1 MFDCNCVVNKT
12 CLCYDICDI
21 KNKNK
26 HLISLP
32 VLFCSS
38 FHSEYTLV
46 GFQNAAVVENEV
58 ETSKNLN

>member
-26 HLISLP
+26 QLISLP

-38 FHSEYTLV
+38 FHSEYTLF
-46 GFQNAAVVENEV
+46 GFQNAAVVGMRLK
-58 ETSKNLN
+58 SPKI